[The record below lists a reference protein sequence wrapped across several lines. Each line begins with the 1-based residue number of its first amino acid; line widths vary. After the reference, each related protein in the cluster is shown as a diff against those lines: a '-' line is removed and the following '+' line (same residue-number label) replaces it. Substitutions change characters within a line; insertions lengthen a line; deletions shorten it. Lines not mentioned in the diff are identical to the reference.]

1 MFQRFQYR
9 KSFKDLIPKDM
20 YNNQYHMDAYPTQ
33 QGNIS
38 ETNFIRE
45 HQRQQHHNSTQ
56 EYLTKQNKHAIQKA
70 PPSYPSPEPSFVHQV
85 NVPVAIVST
94 SFYFYKQKNVLL
106 ISKMTCNICY
116 LFYWYVLKV
125 ISAIILQQQH
135 NFY

>member
-1 MFQRFQYR
+1 
-9 KSFKDLIPKDM
+9 M

-45 HQRQQHHNSTQ
+45 HQRQQQHYSTQ

-70 PPSYPSPEPSFVHQV
+70 PPSYSSPEPSFVHQV